1 MICKV
6 CGKKIIGKY
15 VVRVR
20 TVGVVEER
28 VPFEPIRLPYYRRKV
43 YFHKQCLSNV
53 RDVKKLGKAL
63 KRLWEPTYRDYALGK
78 THVFA
83 EKIAEPEPVRI
94 RVPKLFERYPMGL
107 EKWRLH

>member
-1 MICKV
+1 MTCKV
-6 CGKKIIGKY
+6 CGKKIIGKS

-20 TVGVVEER
+20 TIGIVEER

-53 RDVKKLGKAL
+53 RDVKRLGEAL
-63 KRLWEPTYRDYALGK
+63 KRVFEPTCQGK

-94 RVPKLFERYPMGL
+94 RVPKLFERYANL